1 VVLRDG
7 GTVHIRP
14 IIPADVDRLTAFHQ
28 RQSAE
33 SIYYRYFSA
42 RPRLSQKDLVH
53 LTHIDYVDR
62 VAFVALLGDD
72 LVGVGRYERWGDRPS
87 AEVAFFIDDAHAQR
101 GLASVFLE
109 YLVAAARERGLA
121 TFTASVLP
129 DNSKML
135 TVFSTAGF
143 EVSRTFADGVIEV
156 SFDLHPTPDAEAARE
171 RREATAAAASVRR
184 LFTPTSVAVIGA
196 GSTPGSL
203 GHEVL
208 YNLLAQRFTGT
219 VWAVNERTDII
230 GGLPAYRTILDIPS
244 DVDLAVIATPAERV
258 ADSVELCVRK
268 HVKAVVILTA
278 GFSETG
284 PEGAD
289 LEAEV
294 VATAR
299 RGGVRVL
306 GPNCLG
312 LVNTDPSVRLHATF
326 APTAPLP
333 GNVGILAQSGTL
345 SAAIIDRT
353 RRVGLGVSS
362 FVAAGNRADIGAS
375 DLMRY
380 WCDEP
385 QTSGVMLYLESF
397 GRIERFVRAARALT
411 ATKPVV
417 AVAAGSSL
425 SASPLTK
432 AEVDSGLNSGPDAGA
447 RLRQRIA
454 GAVFRQTGII
464 RVGTLHQLLDVGRL
478 LATQGIPQGIGV
490 TVLGNSGGA
499 VDLAVGECAAAGL
512 TVAARRL
519 SWRADA
525 TAYAEALTEVLTGDD
540 SASVLVVHAPPEL
553 RPNPAVNEVILD
565 AAERH
570 PDKVIAVC
578 NFDAADVFGLSRGE
592 VTVPVFEFPEH
603 AARALGRLA
612 GYWAWTLTHIV
623 AEPVDKAGSDV
634 TTTPATEPDDGAN
647 AGFDQGSTP
656 EALSRRVRDLL
667 ATHGSGALPIG
678 AEDELLKAAG
688 VPIAPRVVVAS
699 AGDAAPAADTLGY
712 PVTVKGATRD
722 RVLRSEAGGVSLDLH
737 DPTVVED
744 AALRLVERFGD
755 GATPLVVQRMIDVAV
770 TFRRLP
776 GVTTLTVGMGGVFSD
791 EDDAALGVLPAS
803 RTDLAMLIGATTVGR
818 QLGRVAGTEGLIEV
832 VTNLAA
838 LMKAAPEIATLVAN
852 PIIAGRNGVTLSDVV
867 VELSEPPPE
876 DLAARRLDLDPE
888 E

>member
-1 VVLRDG
+1 MVLRDG

-14 IIPADVDRLTAFHQ
+14 IIPADADRLTAFHQ

-62 VAFVALLGDD
+62 VAFVALLGDE

-219 VWAVNERTDII
+219 VWAVNERTDVI

-312 LVNTDPSVRLHATF
+312 LVNTDPSVRLHASF

-345 SAAIIDRT
+345 GAAIIDRT

-417 AVAAGSSL
+417 AVAAGSYL

-432 AEVDSGLNSGPDAGA
+432 AEAASGLDAGPDAGA

-499 VDLAVGECAAAGL
+499 LDLAIGECAAAGL
-512 TVAARRL
+512 SVVAARRL

-525 TAYAEALTEVLTGDD
+525 DAYAEALDQALTNDG

-553 RPNPAVNEVILD
+553 RPNPAVNDVILD
-565 AAERH
+565 AAVRH
-570 PDKVIAVC
+570 PDKVIAAC
-578 NFDAADVFGLSRGE
+578 NFDAADVFGLHRGDL
-592 VTVPVFEFPEH
+592 TVPVYEFPEH
-603 AARALGRLA
+603 AARAMGRLA
-612 GYWAWTLTHIV
+612 GYWAWTLARATSEGPNEDPI
-623 AEPVDKAGSDV
+623 AE
-634 TTTPATEPDDGAN
+634 ATA
-647 AGFDQGSTP
+647 QGQV
-656 EALSRRVRDLL
+656 EGIESRSELVGRLARALL
-667 ATHGSGALPIG
+667 AKHGPGDLPIG
-678 AEDELLKAAG
+678 AEDALLEAAG
-688 VPIAPRVVVAS
+688 VPISPRVVV
-699 AGDAAPAADTLGY
+699 DDPDQAAAAADALGY
-712 PVTVKGATRD
+712 PVAVKGATRD

-737 DPTVVED
+737 DPSAVED
-744 AALRLVERFGD
+744 AAVRLVERFGA
-755 GATPLVVQRMIDVAV
+755 GATPLVVQRMIDRGVDVAV
-770 TFRRLP
+770 TFRRRT
-776 GVTTLTVGMGGVFSD
+776 GVTTLTVGMGGVFAD
-791 EDDAALGVLPAS
+791 EDDALLGVLPAS
-803 RTDLAMLIGATTVGR
+803 TTDLSMLVGATEVGR
-818 QLGRVAGTEGLIEV
+818 QLGRVAGTEYLVEV
-832 VTNLAA
+832 VASLAA
-838 LMKAAPEIATLVAN
+838 LMEAAPEVTALVAN
-852 PIIAGRNGVTLSDVV
+852 PIIAGRHGVSLSDVV
-867 VELSEPPPE
+867 IELSEPPQE

-888 E
+888 G